1 MAISSKFWPRLA
13 LLAALSAGMSAPAFA
28 EGETSDTVVASINGV
43 DITLGHMAMLRDGLP
58 QQYQALPDDVLFKG
72 ILEQLIQQ
80 AALAQSIEDKLSK
93 REEASLANE
102 RRAFLAGA
110 ALQSVVAGV
119 VTDEALQAAYD
130 ARFKDAAPQTEY
142 NASHI
147 LVASEEEAAKLKAEI
162 DAGADFAEL
171 AKVHSTDGAAA
182 GGGSLGWFGLGM
194 MVKDFEDAVVAMK
207 VGEVAGPVK
216 TDFGWHLVKLNETR
230 IAAAPSLDE
239 MRGELASEIE
249 QAAVQARIEELT
261 SAATITRSDEG
272 IDPAALRDQTLFNK

>member
-1 MAISSKFWPRLA
+1 MANSSNFWPRLA
-13 LLAALSAGMSAPAFA
+13 LLAAVSVGMSAPAFA
-28 EGETSDTVVASINGV
+28 EGETSGTVVASVNGV
-43 DITLGHMAMLRDGLP
+43 DITLGHMVMLRDGLP

-80 AALAQSIEDKLSK
+80 AALAQSIEGKLSK
-93 REEASLANE
+93 QEEASLANE

-110 ALQSVVAGV
+110 ALQTVVQGV
-119 VTDEALQAAYD
+119 VTDSALQAAYD
-130 ARFKDAAPQTEY
+130 ARFKGAAPQTEY

-147 LVASEEEAAKLKAEI
+147 LVAAEEEAVKLKAEI

-239 MRGELASEIE
+239 MRDELASEIE
-249 QAAVQARIEELT
+249 QAAVQTRIDELT
-261 SAATITRSDEG
+261 AAAAVTRSDEG
-272 IDPAALRDQTLFNK
+272 IDPASLRDQTLFSK